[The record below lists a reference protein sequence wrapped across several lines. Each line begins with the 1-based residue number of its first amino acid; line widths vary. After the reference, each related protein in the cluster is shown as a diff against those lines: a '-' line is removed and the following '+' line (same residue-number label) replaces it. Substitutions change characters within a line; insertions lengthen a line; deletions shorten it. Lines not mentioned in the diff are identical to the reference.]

1 MVEDMISIITSFS
14 ARLYGQRG
22 ARKIRKQMKSLDA
35 THVIGEE
42 EEDEIRE

>member
-22 ARKIRKQMKSLDA
+22 AKKVRYQLQKLNNEK
-35 THVIGEE
+35 TEN
-42 EEDEIRE
+42 